1 VVHTAPYFHDGSVAT
16 LAGVVDWFDDQF
28 SLGLDDDQRADL
40 TAYLEAAGQGEDP
53 YEVFDA
59 DNTQFQLFWGELS
72 TFAST
77 LSTLI
82 PARDAE
88 HAELLL
94 LTVAIDLRL
103 DASALEDLSQAP
115 KVFELA
121 DHLDDIR
128 TAISAG
134 EWDEAALLFA
144 EYQALEA
151 AYEPDFR

>member
-1 VVHTAPYFHDGSVAT
+1 M
-16 LAGVVDWFDDQF
+16 
-28 SLGLDDDQRADL
+28 
-40 TAYLEAAGQGEDP
+40 GEGTDP
-53 YEVFDA
+53 YGVFDA

-88 HAELLL
+88 HAELML

-121 DHLDDIR
+121 DRLDDIR
-128 TAISAG
+128 AAIGADD
-134 EWDEAALLFA
+134 WDLAARLFT
-144 EYQALEA
+144 EYQALEV